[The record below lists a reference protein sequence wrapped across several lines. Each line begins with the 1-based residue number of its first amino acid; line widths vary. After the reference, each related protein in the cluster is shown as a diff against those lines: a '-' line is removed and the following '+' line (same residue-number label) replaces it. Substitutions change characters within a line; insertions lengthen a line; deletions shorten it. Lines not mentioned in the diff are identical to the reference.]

1 MALLFWD
8 ASALTKR
15 YAPETGSDAVD
26 LIFANALAHMMGTT
40 AWGYA
45 EAFAILVRKLNGGRL
60 DPPTFASASTSL
72 QAEVIDSLDFTFLT
86 IDDAAILA
94 GISLIQRHN
103 LNSAD
108 AAILSVALR
117 YARSI
122 TQPTILLI
130 AADHRLLRAARSEGM
145 TTLNPES
152 PPREGVA
159 AFLSAL

>member
-8 ASALTKR
+8 ASALVKR

-26 LIFANALAHMMGTT
+26 LVFSRASPHSMGSTV
-40 AWGYA
+40 WGYA
-45 EAFAILVRKLNGGRL
+45 EAFSILVRKLNGGRL
-60 DPPTFASASTSL
+60 DLPTFTSASTSL
-72 QAEVIDSLDFTFLT
+72 QAEVIDNADFAFLT

-122 TQPTILLI
+122 TKPTILVV
-130 AADHRLLRAARSEGM
+130 AADLRLLRAAQAEGVL
-145 TTLNPES
+145 TLNPES
-152 PPREGVA
+152 PPAEGVA
-159 AFLSAL
+159 AFLAAL